1 MNVTLTEQ
9 EKIKLLNSDDVF
21 AVMQKILHREN
32 KIDKEKEHFWIIG
45 LNTANRILFIELISM
60 GSVKSTTVEPMNVF
74 RVSVLKG
81 ATQVILC
88 HNHPSGELKPSEG
101 DKNVTDR
108 LIQVGRI
115 LGIEV
120 IDHLII
126 SLNSYLSFGD
136 LGLLEELRN
145 STEYIPTF
153 EKIQKIKKEQQKLR
167 REAVKVAEE
176 KGLKKG
182 RKEMAKSMKKD
193 GFSIEVIKKHTKLS
207 QQEIEKL

>member
-32 KIDKEKEHFWIIG
+32 KIDKEKEHLWIIG
-45 LNTANRILFIELISM
+45 LNTGNRILFIELVSM

-108 LIQVGRI
+108 LIQAGRI

-126 SLNSYLSFGD
+126 SLNSYVSFGD

-145 STEYIPTF
+145 STEYVPSF
-153 EKIQKIKKEQQKLR
+153 KKIQQLKKEEKKLR
-167 REAVKVAEE
+167 QEAVKIAEE

-182 RKEMAKSMKKD
+182 KIEMARAMKQKGID
-193 GFSIEVIKKHTKLS
+193 LQIIEEISGLS
-207 QQEIEKL
+207 AKEIEKL